1 VFFCGDDHLFQPSLA
16 LGADEIVGVASHFCS
31 GEFAAMQKAMA
42 EGRVAQAAR
51 MHFELVPL
59 FKALFSTSSP
69 IPVKWAMNQLGF
81 RAGATRLPLGSM
93 PDALKPAV
101 TQAIERYKESAVPA

>member
-1 VFFCGDDHLFQPSLA
+1 
-16 LGADEIVGVASHFCS
+16 
-31 GEFAAMQKAMA
+31 MQTAMA
-42 EGRVAQAAR
+42 QGHVAEAAQI
-51 MHFELVPL
+51 HFGLVPL
-59 FKALFSTSSP
+59 FKALFATSSP